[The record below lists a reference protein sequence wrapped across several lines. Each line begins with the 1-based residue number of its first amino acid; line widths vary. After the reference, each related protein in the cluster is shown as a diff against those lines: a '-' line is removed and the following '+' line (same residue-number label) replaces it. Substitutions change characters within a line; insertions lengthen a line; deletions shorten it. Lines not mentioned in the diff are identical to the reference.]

1 MQELGGEK
9 TRRNSLSIIL
19 RAFVPANGRGSSRR
33 TVSPN
38 LWVAYAGVYPAST
51 LAPAYLAQ
59 LILHNEVAQE
69 VTRYIVR
76 RGGAGWS
83 FTSGELRHHVLGR
96 YGERKV
102 VTNSASAF
110 LTTLRSFGVLRAEQD
125 ASSHRLA
132 APLSVAQE
140 AFPLLVWAWWEARG
154 SPQID
159 LEAFSQDPAMVF
171 LDGRSFQGLWRAY
184 QPGLW
189 VLEERLEGRRAALK
203 HTEPAGWDAA
213 LPSLVGR

>member
-1 MQELGGEK
+1 MQDLGGEK

-19 RAFVPANGRGSSRR
+19 RAYVPAKGQGSSRR
-33 TVSPN
+33 TTSPN
-38 LWVAYAGVYPAST
+38 VWAAYAGIYPAST

-76 RGGAGWS
+76 RGSAGGS
-83 FTSGELRHHVLGR
+83 FTSSQLRRHLLGR

-110 LTTLRSFGVLRAEQD
+110 LTTLRSFGVLRAEED
-125 ASSHRLA
+125 ARSHQLA
-132 APLSVAQE
+132 APLPVARE
-140 AFPLLVWAWWEARG
+140 AFPLLVWAWWGAHG
-154 SPQID
+154 APQID
-159 LEAFSQDPAMVF
+159 LEAFAQDPAMAF
-171 LDGRSFQGLWRAY
+171 LDGGGFPSLWRAY

-189 VLEERLEGRRAALK
+189 VLEERFEGRRAAMK
-203 HTEPAGWDAA
+203 QTEEAGWDAV
-213 LPSLVGR
+213 LLSLVGR